1 MRTDLI
7 IAVGVGGLATY
18 LIRLLPMLAGERL
31 NAGMAAPRLRRFL
44 LALGPAAIAALLAVA
59 LRDLIPTAEARQ
71 PAAIL
76 ALGLGAAAVIAT
88 QRLTRNPALA
98 TLAGAVAVGLFHAL
112 EIS

>member
-1 MRTDLI
+1 MRTELI
-7 IAVGVGGLATY
+7 VAAVVGGLATY

-31 NAGMAAPRLRRFL
+31 SARMASPRLRRFL
-44 LALGPAAIAALLAVA
+44 LALGPAAIVALLVLA
-59 LRDLIPTAEARQ
+59 LGDLIPAAEARR

-76 ALGLGAAAVIAT
+76 ALGLGAVVVVAT